1 MQKSNIT
8 SETLKY
14 ISNYNSVP
22 KTRNRDNVI
31 VQISYQNK
39 NDEIVFIACDTNY
52 GQNIDYD
59 QLKKVA
65 NENKIKYINEGIGSV
80 LLDVIKNSK
89 KQERETLNEQEKI
102 KLLKEYK
109 NCCAICE
116 VKANDYEIDHIVPL
130 SAGGSNDIEN
140 FQPLCKD
147 CHKQKSKEEKEM
159 GMYQIIDETA
169 SYFNKNVYDNVVNS
183 IDFKVW
189 QFVEKVN
196 DIQVKQSFKIDM
208 RKCRRNLTYFCKY
221 EFPVYSVMDSPKS
234 FTGEIRSGLYYIIT
248 TNTFPFRGTGWYH
261 EPLLRYGLEN
271 GIINKD
277 EIKLEFIPSKTLP
290 NSYFQENI
298 NTLLTAFESESQL
311 QKLCV
316 NAYIGLM
323 GRTKRTFSKSK
334 FTLCPIEASEWWCSN
349 DDNNETDKSVFI
361 RNHTLDNKEI
371 LYEGIESQNIISE
384 ATTYPIYAMI
394 LQMEAMELHKLE
406 TNIKNYGGIILDRN
420 TDAIRYAAKN
430 EMDITQYFWD
440 AESKVSKYQ
449 TEKSKPLEI
458 EQMSN
463 FCRNPTLDLKQFIL
477 NWNIIYDYE
486 NSADEKAKLIVDS
499 NTSYHIDGRA
509 GTGKSYLT
517 NKVIEELKK
526 ENKKYL
532 AFSPTNKGA
541 RIIGG
546 KTIHSVYYKFKHNK
560 NKLLDMLKK

>member
-1 MQKSNIT
+1 
-8 SETLKY
+8 
-14 ISNYNSVP
+14 
-22 KTRNRDNVI
+22 
-31 VQISYQNK
+31 
-39 NDEIVFIACDTNY
+39 
-52 GQNIDYD
+52 
-59 QLKKVA
+59 
-65 NENKIKYINEGIGSV
+65 
-80 LLDVIKNSK
+80 
-89 KQERETLNEQEKI
+89 
-102 KLLKEYK
+102 
-109 NCCAICE
+109 
-116 VKANDYEIDHIVPL
+116 
-130 SAGGSNDIEN
+130 
-140 FQPLCKD
+140 
-147 CHKQKSKEEKEM
+147 M

-189 QFVEKVN
+189 QFVEKAN

-277 EIKLEFIPSKTLP
+277 EIKLEFIPCKTLP
-290 NSYFQENI
+290 NYYFQENI
-298 NTLLTAFESESQL
+298 DTLLTAFESESQL

-334 FTLCPIEASEWWCSN
+334 FTLCPIEESEWWCSN